1 MVAEDKE
8 IWIDFKANV
17 VSKITPEYKKILC
30 TLHAKY
36 YNHKYYEPCSCD
48 SKIYRMWIADIDRIY
63 NI

>member
-30 TLHAKY
+30 TLHA
-36 YNHKYYEPCSCD
+36 NTTITNTTNLALVIQRFTECG
-48 SKIYRMWIADIDRIY
+48 
-63 NI
+63 